1 MTPKTL
7 GRFCCLMTALLA
19 AGGAWA
25 GNVSPIAA
33 LDGNTYSLT
42 VQANNKFTRNTN
54 KLKDE
59 AVAAATDYCTKAGKQ
74 LKVVSVK
81 EDKSQYLVGPYAQV
95 TLTFKA
101 LGPDDPELAAPAV
114 ASAMPAAPA
123 PLTTDEL
130 YSSLLKLDELHKKG
144 ILTDEEFAAEKKK
157 LLARSK

>member
-1 MTPKTL
+1 MKLKSP
-7 GRFCCLMTALLA
+7 GRISFLIAALVA

-25 GNVSPIAA
+25 ASTSPVAS
-33 LDGNTYSLT
+33 LGDNTYSLT
-42 VQANNKFTRNTN
+42 VKADNKFTRNTT

-59 AVAAATDYCTKAGKQ
+59 AVAAATEYCTKAGKQ
-74 LKVVSVK
+74 LQVVSVK

-95 TLTFKA
+95 TLTFKT

-114 ASAMPAAPA
+114 ATAMPAAPA
-123 PLTTDEL
+123 SLTTDEL
-130 YSSLLKLDELHKKG
+130 YASLLKLDELHKKG